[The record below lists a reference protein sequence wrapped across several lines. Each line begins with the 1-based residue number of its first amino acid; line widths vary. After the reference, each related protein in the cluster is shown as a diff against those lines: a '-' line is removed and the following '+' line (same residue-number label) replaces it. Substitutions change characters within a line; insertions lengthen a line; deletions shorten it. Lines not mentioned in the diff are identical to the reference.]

1 MYRMVADR
9 PDENLMLNPATPA
22 LTLRCELDKATTC
35 APERR
40 AITV

>member
-9 PDENLMLNPATPA
+9 PDENVISNPAIPA
-22 LTLRCELDKATTC
+22 LALRRELDKATTC